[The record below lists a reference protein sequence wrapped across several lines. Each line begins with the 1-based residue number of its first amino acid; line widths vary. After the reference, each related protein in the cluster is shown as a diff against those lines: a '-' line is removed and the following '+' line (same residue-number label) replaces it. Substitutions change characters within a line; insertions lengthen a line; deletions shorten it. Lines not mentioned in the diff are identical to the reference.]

1 MDVPFAQVDCTSLT
15 QAGYVGEDIE
25 SICQKLLQASGGN
38 IEKAQ
43 RGIAYLDEV
52 DKLASRSIHS
62 THVSNPSLTVV
73 SFMLRISARQ
83 ISLYVILFEIKI
95 LFQSFFY
102 ITIDL
107 IFCYVSSLSVNKN
120 GFINGS

>member
-25 SICQKLLQASGGN
+25 SVCQKLLNDAGGN
-38 IEKAQ
+38 LEKAQ

-62 THVSNPSLTVV
+62 THVSILTE
-73 SFMLRISARQ
+73 SYESYDMSHM
-83 ISLYVILFEIKI
+83 SE
-95 LFQSFFY
+95 
-102 ITIDL
+102 
-107 IFCYVSSLSVNKN
+107 SVLT
-120 GFINGS
+120 

>member
-25 SICQKLLQASGGN
+25 SVCQKLLNDAGGN
-38 IEKAQ
+38 LEKAQ

-62 THVSNPSLTVV
+62 THVSFP
-73 SFMLRISARQ
+73 ISTTARKWVLGDEI
-83 ISLYVILFEIKI
+83 ISNSEY
-95 LFQSFFY
+95 S
-102 ITIDL
+102 
-107 IFCYVSSLSVNKN
+107 
-120 GFINGS
+120 

>member
-25 SICQKLLQASGGN
+25 SVCQKLLNDAGGN
-38 IEKAQ
+38 LEKAQ

-62 THVSNPSLTVV
+62 THVSILIQPY
-73 SFMLRISARQ
+73 RI
-83 ISLYVILFEIKI
+83 ILNNMFRVHVMFLAKV
-95 LFQSFFY
+95 F
-102 ITIDL
+102 
-107 IFCYVSSLSVNKN
+107 NK
-120 GFINGS
+120 GY

>member
-25 SICQKLLQASGGN
+25 SVCQKLLNDAGGN
-38 IEKAQ
+38 LEKAQ

-62 THVSNPSLTVV
+62 THVSIPCDSLIWLIWYDSYGAV
-73 SFMLRISARQ
+73 
-83 ISLYVILFEIKI
+83 YND
-95 LFQSFFY
+95 Y
-102 ITIDL
+102 I
-107 IFCYVSSLSVNKN
+107 
-120 GFINGS
+120 